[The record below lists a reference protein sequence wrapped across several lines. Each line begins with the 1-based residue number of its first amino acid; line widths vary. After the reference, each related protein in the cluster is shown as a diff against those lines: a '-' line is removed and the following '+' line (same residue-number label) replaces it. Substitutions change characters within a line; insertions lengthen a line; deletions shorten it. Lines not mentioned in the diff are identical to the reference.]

1 METREQTE
9 AREKKLVDDTKR
21 LAQSGLRKLGI
32 NITNPLAGLDSL
44 PTTEESLDP
53 DSLKIYQDAN
63 KPIEQAQGFA
73 KEGFQLSAGLY
84 GAALS
89 QYGTVGNQPR
99 NMINITDQ
107 VEEIVDMH
115 PSIYKRAGSIYRNH
129 EGGISWKQAIAMAK
143 SLPQGTGPNDP
154 TVYIPPN
161 ERIGTQKGDP
171 LQSVNPDQLEFFG
184 DEEAISKNLPE
195 FITYPMKK
203 DMPAYSKE
211 VPEGYFDYH
220 KMKNWFYASE
230 TGGRKAI
237 ETGMTPVVPGTQIS
251 RGISFSGLA
260 KAQLPKLRKNFAPIL
275 KALKIDQKESASIHH
290 IAALKATYGI
300 LHKVQVDSPLFREVY
315 DVLLE
320 HIPGLGN
327 MKGNLVPVIGMTK
340 GKKQVSTPHNIVH
353 RFYSDKIGESGELF
367 FTDEVLERM
376 VHDKAFRIEKA
387 HELGRFIARSEKIV
401 KDAQQIWRIA
411 FSQEKINFNEIVN
424 RLSELDELGYSKLA
438 DIEYQT
444 PALSE
449 MIKDIVLDIKL
460 EKDQLK
466 RLTPQSEDFSDIG
479 KANVVKEGTLEE
491 ERQRLKRIRQNKS
504 KHKPQKGQFS
514 FDFLNDIFD

>member
-1 METREQTE
+1 METREETE

-32 NITNPLAGLDSL
+32 NIQNPLAGLDAFGEPEYDEVDRRENWAGPLIKDISTDVLSSIAIQKVPQTSL
-44 PTTEESLDP
+44 VPKLP
-53 DSLKIYQDAN
+53 
-63 KPIEQAQGFA
+63 
-73 KEGFQLSAGLY
+73 
-84 GAALS
+84 
-89 QYGTVGNQPR
+89 PR
-99 NMINITDQ
+99 SDGGRMINVTPKRAN
-107 VEEIVDMH
+107 EIVTSIIDGREPKGSLTDLTTGSLGLMH
-115 PSIYKRAGSIYRNH
+115 PNYR
-129 EGGISWKQAIAMAK
+129 
-143 SLPQGTGPNDP
+143 
-154 TVYIPPN
+154 PPN
-161 ERIGTQKGDP
+161 IMYSTGVEPTDP
-171 LQSVNPDQLEFFG
+171 KQLEFFG
-184 DEEAISKNLPE
+184 NEEAISKNLPE

-237 ETGMTPVVPGTQIS
+237 ETGMTPVVPGTQRS

-260 KAQLPKLRKNFAPIL
+260 KAQLPKLRRNFAPIL

-315 DVLLE
+315 DALLE

-327 MKGNLVPVIGMTK
+327 MEGNLVPVIGMTK

-353 RFYSDKIGESGELF
+353 RFYADKIGESGELF

-466 RLTPQSEDFSDIG
+466 RLTPQSEDFSDVG
-479 KANVVKEGTLEE
+479 KANVIKEATLEE
-491 ERQRLKRIRQNKS
+491 ESQRLKRIRQNKS
-504 KHKPQKGQFS
+504 KNKPQKGQFS

>member
-1 METREQTE
+1 ME
-9 AREKKLVDDTKR
+9 
-21 LAQSGLRKLGI
+21 
-32 NITNPLAGLDSL
+32 
-44 PTTEESLDP
+44 EESLMLNPLSFPEEKFTEDGKSYYYTRGDGTP
-53 DSLKIYQDAN
+53 ITNESWSLKDLAYPLNVPFGGKRQGNLSDWSFTNWLVNAAPGQLAPIGAAVKGIKTMRNQHRTSPHGFYKEDSVDVKPKTYFN
-63 KPIEQAQGFA
+63 KEKLLTDIIDNRMPRLTQG
-73 KEGFQLSAGLY
+73 EGLY
-84 GAALS
+84 
-89 QYGTVGNQPR
+89 
-99 NMINITDQ
+99 
-107 VEEIVDMH
+107 
-115 PSIYKRAGSIYRNH
+115 
-129 EGGISWKQAIAMAK
+129 
-143 SLPQGTGPNDP
+143 DP
-154 TVYIPPN
+154 KVYIPPN
-161 ERIGTQKGDP
+161 ELIGTQKGDP

>member
-115 PSIYKRAGSIYRNH
+115 PSIYKRAGAIYRNH

-171 LQSVNPDQLEFFG
+171 LQSVNPEFEQG
-184 DEEAISKNLPE
+184 YVAPG
-195 FITYPMKK
+195 YK
-203 DMPAYSKE
+203 DIY
-211 VPEGYFDYH
+211 
-220 KMKNWFYASE
+220 
-230 TGGRKAI
+230 
-237 ETGMTPVVPGTQIS
+237 
-251 RGISFSGLA
+251 
-260 KAQLPKLRKNFAPIL
+260 
-275 KALKIDQKESASIHH
+275 
-290 IAALKATYGI
+290 
-300 LHKVQVDSPLFREVY
+300 KVQTRLINQNLTGPGKKFNWNAYRNGLRQNKKSGRTIATLYSTTPHSKIANWETHRQGLVGAYTSLYGKAMDKYGYTPSDIDVDHIFTLQQSMAIY
-315 DVLLE
+315 HDVDW
-320 HIPGLGN
+320 G
-327 MKGNLVPVIGMTK
+327 GNLY
-340 GKKQVSTPHNIVH
+340 N
-353 RFYSDKIGESGELF
+353 KI
-367 FTDEVLERM
+367 
-376 VHDKAFRIEKA
+376 
-387 HELGRFIARSEKIV
+387 
-401 KDAQQIWRIA
+401 
-411 FSQEKINFNEIVN
+411 QEKILSRGYKPGNASSNLTAVDKQTHAQKSKFFNTLHGPNGTRFFNKARMQEMTGSEKGRMKVLNEYLDQIDEGARILNEGQTVWETLYSPNEIMPEDLV
-424 RLSELDELGYSKLA
+424 EKLA
-438 DIEYQT
+438 HIELNQYSTDRLRTIIEEIIRDYDLQEAMGRADLIEQVERQSAIDE
-444 PALSE
+444 PLPY
-449 MIKDIVLDIKL
+449 KL
-460 EKDQLK
+460 EDDPLAKPYRVQSKKAQTRKFIKKVTEELPPDYGPLLNQKSLPDQI
-466 RLTPQSEDFSDIG
+466 SDIIDH
-479 KANVVKEGTLEE
+479 KE
-491 ERQRLKRIRQNKS
+491 
-504 KHKPQKGQFS
+504 
-514 FDFLNDIFD
+514 